1 MGLFDAFIFVGVDSL
16 ARLSALVGL
25 CCKALVA
32 LGVFVQDCNDAQMRV
47 TSDHHRPYLIDH
59 AGLVCLN
66 EELASTFCHAFETD
80 SSKFATDAPRPHA
93 VSGRSDNLND
103 IDESP
108 LVDINS
114 NVNNNLNNNRNSN
127 SNCNSSSS
135 ADGLSRSIKDRAV
148 RTLPPVPGSTAST
161 GLRPLLGCLEAA
173 LFLSSTGILAMQSQE
188 HRVRVMGLSEQLAN
202 WATFALFVSFA

>member
-1 MGLFDAFIFVGVDSL
+1 
-16 ARLSALVGL
+16 LSALVGL

-59 AGLVCLN
+59 AGLACLN
-66 EELASTFCHAFETD
+66 EELASTFCHAFETE
-80 SSKFATDAPRPHA
+80 SSKFAADAPHPHA
-93 VSGRSDNLND
+93 VSGSSDSLND

-108 LVDINS
+108 LVDSNSNINRNINS
-114 NVNNNLNNNRNSN
+114 NRNSN
-127 SNCNSSSS
+127 SDSSS
-135 ADGLSRSIKDRAV
+135 ADGLSRSNKDRAV
-148 RTLPPVPGSTAST
+148 RPLPTVPGSTASN

-173 LFLSSTGILAMQSQE
+173 LFLSSTGTLAMQSQE
-188 HRVRVMGLSEQLAN
+188 HRVKVVGLSEQLAN